1 MPKYFSIRPTWT
13 LKGRRFQGVRGFS
26 GKPFHPPLTDF
37 PIVCYSLAAL
47 FDLISYL
54 SGQDDPKG
62 RDFFVA
68 ATFVMVSGFIVSL
81 ATALTGF
88 WDWWRGIPRDRRT
101 GWLGRARHTQVWRTI
116 NWHATVM
123 VTVTVI
129 ALIDVILRVSSFD
142 QGSTPLSWLI
152 LSILAGGL
160 VLFGAGYGGTLVFEY
175 GFNVEMDEKVWEEL
189 DNDRFPI
196 DRRRPNP

>member
-1 MPKYFSIRPTWT
+1 MPKYFSIRPTYT

-37 PIVCYSLAAL
+37 PIVCYTLAAL
-47 FDLISYL
+47 FDLISYV
-54 SGQDDPKG
+54 SGHDDPKG
-62 RDFFVA
+62 RDYFVA

-142 QGSTPLSWLI
+142 QGSTPLAWLI

-160 VLFGAGYGGTLVFEY
+160 VLFGAGYGGTLVFEH

-189 DNDRFPI
+189 ENDRFPI
-196 DRRRPNP
+196 DRRRPSS